1 MGSEDDSVVDIGDY
15 VCVTGDRGVDMG
27 KVVNRKPCIN
37 HTIPSA
43 HSRIVVSQQPMPI
56 VLNKASQVDVSLLRD
71 QVSAQST
78 TDSQRREEKC
88 IMRLCSQKA
97 KQLGLDIVI
106 VDAEFQY
113 DRKKLTHLL
122 LQQLQDRFPQFREGA
137 VLHILR
143 PHLDGECEDASEVL
157 GRRVG

>member
-43 HSRIVVSQQPMPI
+43 HSCIVVSQQPMPI
-56 VLNKASQVDVSLLRD
+56 VLNKASQIDVSLLRD
-71 QVSAQST
+71 QVSAKST

-88 IMRLCSQKA
+88 IVRLCSQKA

-113 DRKKLTHLL
+113 DRKKLTIFYYSNYRI
-122 LQQLQDRFPQFREGA
+122 DFRSFVKELYSIYYA
-137 VLHILR
+137 RIWMENVKT
-143 PHLDGECEDASEVL
+143 
-157 GRRVG
+157 RVRS